1 MTPSRGAVKNA
12 AGLAD
17 AGVGTGNVGR
27 KSNATIVLSKDKLK
41 NAKKSSPSISKNQ
54 QKMQNQTVGSTLSG
68 TNNTML
74 LFVEEW
80 EQYFKDTYGAENVK
94 WEKRKFYGHGGGRD
108 KAKINYDWMMEFI
121 PIDADGNPIPLKRQ
135 KVNGLDIPL
144 PDPAMEGKYHVVY
157 GGRISTKT
165 GELYLQTAIFDGGEA
180 WRKVNGHP
188 VPRAEIHWSDHR
200 RVLDHETPHQHIYFY
215 DVKQKNWMRAEAA
228 YY

>member
-1 MTPSRGAVKNA
+1 
-12 AGLAD
+12 
-17 AGVGTGNVGR
+17 
-27 KSNATIVLSKDKLK
+27 
-41 NAKKSSPSISKNQ
+41 
-54 QKMQNQTVGSTLSG
+54 
-68 TNNTML
+68 
-74 LFVEEW
+74 
-80 EQYFKDTYGAENVK
+80 
-94 WEKRKFYGHGGGRD
+94 
-108 KAKINYDWMMEFI
+108 MEFI

-165 GELYLQTAIFDGGEA
+165 GELYLQTAIFDGGEV

-200 RVLDHETPHQHIYFY
+200 RVLDHENPHQHIYFY
-215 DVKQKNWMRAEAA
+215 DVKQKKWIREKAA